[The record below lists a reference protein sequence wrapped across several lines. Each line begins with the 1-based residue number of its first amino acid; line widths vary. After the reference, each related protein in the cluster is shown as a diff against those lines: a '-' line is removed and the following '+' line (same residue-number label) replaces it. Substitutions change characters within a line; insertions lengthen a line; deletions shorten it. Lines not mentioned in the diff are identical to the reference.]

1 MEILVQEIIE
11 IQKMVG
17 IKELKLRNI
26 IYLVNNNVLKI
37 KYKN

>member
-11 IQKMVG
+11 ILKMVG